1 MRVSPNNA
9 LMGLASQLALG
20 LGLAAPTSS
29 FASLPSVGVSATP
42 SEAVGS
48 LAALAAP
55 ALPTLESAELPNV
68 SVPAVP
74 LPAIPDVAL
83 PSPPAVEVPST
94 PPIPPI
100 ATPELPS
107 SGTPGGGSTTNAGGG
122 ARTASAAGST
132 PTANS
137 ARASIA
143 ASPTVPATG
152 RSRLPRGATGTASP
166 HRRTA
171 RTARGVPVAAS
182 SATTASPASSPAEV
196 TRSSAQQRSP
206 RKAASSNPL
215 EAIGRHIPFP
225 VPVPDWSKPIIL
237 LLLVLAIWFAGRSRL
252 VSVRAR
258 RLERQRAV
266 LAQDLGVVQRT
277 LAPVIPDRLGEL
289 GVSVAYRP
297 ADGPAAGGDFYDLFV
312 LGPGKVA
319 IILGDVVGHGHDALT
334 EAALARYTLR
344 AYMQAGLQP
353 RAALALAGSVLAD
366 PDQKHLATVV
376 IGVHDAAI
384 GTLTYASAGH
394 PPPIAIGF
402 EAPEP
407 VTICSSAPI
416 GCHLPTGR
424 RQTTVSLPAGGGM
437 CFFSDGLLEAP
448 TSDGLL
454 GRERLI
460 EIVAE
465 LGAGPTGAALLE
477 RVRSASRATPDDM
490 VACFVSVEAGPTAAV
505 AAGPVEELELDLE
518 TLGRPHVRRFL
529 EACDVQQARIA
540 PLLAQARRTAGAEG
554 TVLLRIERPSGGDAS
569 VAVLPGLSAPAWAA
583 AGVVAASDGPAPA
596 VSAG

>member
-1 MRVSPNNA
+1 LRVSSNNA
-9 LMGLASQLALG
+9 LMGLAALLALG

-29 FASLPSVGVSATP
+29 SASLPSVGVSSTP

-48 LAALAAP
+48 LATLEAP
-55 ALPTLESAELPNV
+55 ALPTVESAKLPEV
-68 SVPAVP
+68 QV
-74 LPAIPDVAL
+74 PAIPNLAL
-83 PSPPAVEVPST
+83 PSPPPVEIPST
-94 PPIPPI
+94 PPI
-100 ATPELPS
+100 ATPEPPVS
-107 SGTPGGGSTTNAGGG
+107 AVPGSGSTANAGGG
-122 ARTASAAGST
+122 AGAHAASVAGST

-143 ASPTVPATG
+143 GSPTAPATG
-152 RSRLPRGATGTASP
+152 RNSRPRSATRTASP
-166 HRRTA
+166 RLRTA
-171 RTARGVPVAAS
+171 RTAYRVPSAAS
-182 SATTASPASSPAEV
+182 SATTASPASSPAAV
-196 TRSSAQQRSP
+196 AQSSAQQRSP

-215 EAIGRHIPFP
+215 DAIGRRIPFP
-225 VPVPDWSKPIIL
+225 VSVPDWSKPIIL

-258 RLERQRAV
+258 RLEKQRAMLV
-266 LAQDLGVVQRT
+266 QDLGVVQRT

-344 AYMQAGLQP
+344 AYMQAGLEP
-353 RAALALAGSVLAD
+353 RAALTLAGSVLAD

-376 IGVHDAAI
+376 IGVHDAAS

-407 VTICSSAPI
+407 LTICSSAPI

-424 RQTTVSLPAGGGM
+424 RQTTISLPAGGGV

-448 TSDGLL
+448 TTDGLL

-460 EIVAE
+460 EIVNE
-465 LGAGPTGAALLE
+465 LGARPTGAALLE
-477 RVRSASRATPDDM
+477 RVRAASQATPDDM
-490 VACFVSVEAGPTAAV
+490 VACFVSTEAGPTAAA

-529 EACDVQQARIA
+529 EACDVQEARIA
-540 PLLAQARRTAGAEG
+540 PLLARARRTAGAEG

-583 AGVVAASDGPAPA
+583 AGAAAASDGPAPA

>member
-1 MRVSPNNA
+1 MRVSAKKA
-9 LMGLASQLALG
+9 LMGLAALSALG
-20 LGLAAPTSS
+20 LGVAVPTSS
-29 FASLPSVGVSATP
+29 SALL
-42 SEAVGS
+42 E
-48 LAALAAP
+48 AP
-55 ALPTLESAELPNV
+55 ALPTVESPSLPEV
-68 SVPAVP
+68 QV
-74 LPAIPDVAL
+74 PAIPNVEV
-83 PSPPAVEVPST
+83 PSPSPVEVPST
-94 PPIPPI
+94 PIAAPEPPSVP
-100 ATPELPS
+100 A
-107 SGTPGGGSTTNAGGG
+107 PGSGSTANTGGG
-122 ARTASAAGST
+122 AAGGTGAHAASVAGSS

-143 ASPTVPATG
+143 GSPIVPAKG
-152 RSRLPRGATGTASP
+152 LNSRPRGATGVASP
-166 HRRTA
+166 RTRTA
-171 RTARGVPVAAS
+171 RTADRVPAAAS
-182 SATTASPASSPAEV
+182 AATTAFPASSPTAV
-196 TRSSAQQRSP
+196 ARSSTRQRPP

-215 EAIGRHIPFP
+215 DAIGRHIPFP

-258 RLERQRAV
+258 RLEKQRAMLV
-266 LAQDLGVVQRT
+266 QDLGVVQRT

-344 AYMQAGLQP
+344 AYMQAGLEP

-376 IGVHDAAI
+376 IGVHDAAS

-407 VTICSSAPI
+407 LTICSSAPI

-424 RQTTVSLPAGGGM
+424 RQTTISLPAGGGM

-448 TSDGLL
+448 TADGLL
-454 GRERLI
+454 GRERLV
-460 EIVAE
+460 EIIDE
-465 LGAGPTGAALLE
+465 LGPRSTGAELLE
-477 RVRSASRATPDDM
+477 RVRSEARAIRDDM
-490 VACFVSVEAGPTAAV
+490 VACLVVSEAGPTTI
-505 AAGPVEELELDLE
+505 AGPVEELEVDLE
-518 TLGRPHVRRFL
+518 TLARPQVRRFL
-529 EACDVQQARIA
+529 EACDVQAARIA
-540 PLLAQARRTAGAEG
+540 PLLARARRTAGVEG
-554 TVLLRIERPSGGDAS
+554 TVLLRIERRPGGDAS
-569 VAVLPGLSAPAWAA
+569 VAILPGLSAPDWAA
-583 AGVVAASDGPAPA
+583 AGVAAASDGPAPA
-596 VSAG
+596 VSTG

>member
-1 MRVSPNNA
+1 MRVSANNA
-9 LMGLASQLALG
+9 LMGLASLLALG

-29 FASLPSVGVSATP
+29 SASLPSVGASATP

-48 LAALAAP
+48 LAPLAAP
-55 ALPTLESAELPNV
+55 ALPTVESAKLPD
-68 SVPAVP
+68 VPI
-74 LPAIPDVAL
+74 PAIPNVAL
-83 PSPPAVEVPST
+83 PSPAPVEVPST
-94 PPIPPI
+94 PPI

-107 SGTPGGGSTTNAGGG
+107 SGAPGSGSTANAG
-122 ARTASAAGST
+122 ARTSSAAGSI

-137 ARASIA
+137 ARASSA
-143 ASPTVPATG
+143 GSPTVPATG
-152 RSRLPRGATGTASP
+152 RSTRPRGVTGTASP
-166 HRRTA
+166 HPRTA
-171 RTARGVPVAAS
+171 RSAGGVPVAAS
-182 SATTASPASSPAEV
+182 SATAGSPAASPAAV
-196 TRSSAQQRSP
+196 TRSSTQRRSP

-215 EAIGRHIPFP
+215 DAIGRHIPFP

-258 RLERQRAV
+258 RLERQRAM

-289 GVSVAYRP
+289 GVSVVYWLV
-297 ADGPAAGGDFYDLFV
+297 DGPAAGGDFYDLFV

-344 AYMQAGLQP
+344 AYIQAGLEP

-407 VTICSSAPI
+407 LTICSSAPI

-424 RQTTVSLPAGGGM
+424 RQTTISIPAGGGV

-465 LGAGPTGAALLE
+465 LGARPTGAALLE
-477 RVRSASRATPDDM
+477 RVRAASQATPDDM
-490 VACFVSVEAGPTAAV
+490 VACFVSTEAGPTAA
-505 AAGPVEELELDLE
+505 ADTGPVEELELDLE

-540 PLLAQARRTAGAEG
+540 PLLARARRTAGAEG

-583 AGVVAASDGPAPA
+583 AGAAAAPDGPAPA

>member
-1 MRVSPNNA
+1 M
-9 LMGLASQLALG
+9 
-20 LGLAAPTSS
+20 
-29 FASLPSVGVSATP
+29 
-42 SEAVGS
+42 
-48 LAALAAP
+48 
-55 ALPTLESAELPNV
+55 
-68 SVPAVP
+68 
-74 LPAIPDVAL
+74 
-83 PSPPAVEVPST
+83 
-94 PPIPPI
+94 
-100 ATPELPS
+100 PE
-107 SGTPGGGSTTNAGGG
+107 GG
-122 ARTASAAGST
+122 AHAASAAGST

-137 ARASIA
+137 ARTRIA
-143 ASPTVPATG
+143 GSPIVPATG
-152 RSRLPRGATGTASP
+152 RSSRPRGATGSASP
-166 HRRTA
+166 HPRTA
-171 RTARGVPVAAS
+171 RTARSVPGAAS
-182 SATTASPASSPAEV
+182 SATAASPASSPAAL
-196 TRSSAQQRSP
+196 TRSSTQQRSP
-206 RKAASSNPL
+206 RKVASSNPL
-215 EAIGRHIPFP
+215 DAIGRHIPFP

-258 RLERQRAV
+258 RLDRQRAA

-312 LGPGKVA
+312 LTPGKVA

-344 AYMQAGLQP
+344 AYMQAGLEP

-376 IGVHDAAI
+376 IGVHDAAS

-402 EAPEP
+402 ETPEP

-424 RQTTVSLPAGGGM
+424 RQTTISLPAGGGV
-437 CFFSDGLLEAP
+437 CFFSDGLPEAP

-460 EIVAE
+460 EIIDE
-465 LGAGPTGAALLE
+465 LGAPRTGAALLE
-477 RVRSASRATPDDM
+477 RVRAASVATPDDM
-490 VACFVSVEAGPTAAV
+490 VACFVSTEAGPTAAA

-529 EACDVQQARIA
+529 EACDVHEARIA
-540 PLLAQARRTAGAEG
+540 PLLARARRAAGVEG
-554 TVLLRIERPSGGDAS
+554 TVLLRIERRPDGDSS
-569 VAVLPGLSAPAWAA
+569 VAVLPGLSTPDWAA
-583 AGVVAASDGPAPA
+583 AGVAAASDGPAPT
-596 VSAG
+596 VSTG